1 MRTTNEEI
9 NLEQTPCMEHQVLHQ
24 VCSVTLKTKK
34 MYRRPAM
41 NTVKIPRKTTL
52 QNYFFFFLSYHINIG
67 DELLMLI
74 DDSERRDYMGCSPE
88 RLMDISLMFQEC

>member
-52 QNYFFFFLSYHINIG
+52 QNYFFLSFFFFEVITLTLVMNY
-67 DELLMLI
+67 
-74 DDSERRDYMGCSPE
+74 
-88 RLMDISLMFQEC
+88 

>member
-9 NLEQTPCMEHQVLHQ
+9 DLEQNPCMEHQVLHQ

-41 NTVKIPRKTTL
+41 NTVKIPGKL
-52 QNYFFFFLSYHINIG
+52 HYKIIYFFLSYHINIG

-74 DDSERRDYMGCSPE
+74 GDSERRDYMGCSPE